1 MEIWKKIKA
10 YPNYEISS
18 LGKVKNLNTNQNM
31 KLRKRDDGYIDV
43 GLTKN
48 GQQTNELLHRL
59 VGKTFCKKQ
68 SGEVEVDH
76 IDKNRSNNKSSNL
89 RWATGSDNQRNKGIA
104 KNNSSGV
111 SGVCFDK
118 DKNCW
123 ISNYYNSNHKQI
135 SKSFSVAKYGNLE
148 AKQKAV
154 LFRKE
159 KELQNNYH

>member
-1 MEIWKKIKA
+1 
-10 YPNYEISS
+10 
-18 LGKVKNLNTNQNM
+18 M

-123 ISNYYNSNHKQI
+123 ISNYYNSSHKQI
-135 SKSFSVAKYGNLE
+135 SKSFSVANME
-148 AKQKAV
+148 AIRQNKRRYYSGKRKNYRTIIIKWISYIYV
-154 LFRKE
+154 LKPDYIF
-159 KELQNNYH
+159 LHPFHI